1 MANVNEQAVWVE
13 NINLIAEDDPV
24 QGGENGIDNIPH
36 QQLANRT
43 AFLKSE
49 IDGAK
54 GQIPKGETV
63 SLASLYQMIKDLQ
76 QIPAPTITQYMIP
89 VGGLFE
95 TTKSYASGTALA
107 QDMGYGSW
115 EYFGD
120 GRVTVAA
127 TRTPIDDG
135 SGSTI
140 SLDMGTTGGVSK
152 HTLSV
157 DEMPSH
163 NHSPNNVFNKF
174 TGKYSD
180 FVAAGWNTSALDD
193 GANTTGSRSDD
204 NSNDELVIAGSDL
217 TLNRM
222 TEQAVGG
229 NKPHNNMQPYIV
241 VGRWVRTA

>member
-1 MANVNEQAVWVE
+1 MVAITEQAIWVE
-13 NINLIAEDDPV
+13 QIRQIEANDPV

-43 AFLKSE
+43 VYLKSE
-49 IDGAK
+49 IDKAK
-54 GQIPKGETV
+54 GQIPEGETV
-63 SLASLYQMIKDLQ
+63 SLASLLQMIKELQ
-76 QIPAPTITQYMIP
+76 DKPAPTITQYMIP